1 MKKTQFFGIWIYA
14 LLCLVLVLIYRFYT
28 GMFEAK
34 IMEYNLSLW
43 YALAINLVLLV
54 TSVISLKSSKLPAIL
69 GIIFSPLS
77 TYLFFKSW
85 TEMNYQYLAGFMVI
99 PVILLLTTMVKR
111 TSITSTQ
118 PIEKEKEITLK

>member
-1 MKKTQFFGIWIYA
+1 MKKTQFYGIWIYA
-14 LLCLVLVLIYRFYT
+14 LLCLLLVLLYKFYT

-111 TSITSTQ
+111 TSAAQEPRLTQ
-118 PIEKEKEITLK
+118 QK